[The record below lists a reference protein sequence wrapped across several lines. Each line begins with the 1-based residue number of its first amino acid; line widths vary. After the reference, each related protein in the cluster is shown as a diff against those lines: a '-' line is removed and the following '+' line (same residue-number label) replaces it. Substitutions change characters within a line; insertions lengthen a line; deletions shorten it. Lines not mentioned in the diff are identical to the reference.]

1 MERNG
6 KCSNRTV
13 LFTIT
18 QKGEIKLKRSQDVE
32 QEIEKGPKTVVVR
45 VIKVLV
51 VLIAILVIGIVG
63 AMKFFEKIDNGYVGV
78 RYSMNGGIK
87 DEALTQGVKFVGIDK
102 VIQYPIRLQ
111 TIQAKNVSVS
121 TSDGKK
127 TTINIKYDY
136 KVDPTKAAK
145 MYKEFGNITS
155 EDIES
160 GWLKSKLQKVSREVY
175 AKYSLLDVL
184 SGDSSKVEAAV
195 LTQFA
200 KSVETKGFL
209 VEDVTLGVP
218 DVDAET
224 QKSIDAIIRAGQEN
238 EKAKLDAETAKTLAD
253 SEAYRETKAA
263 EAEAEANKK
272 VADSVTD
279 ELIRYTE
286 AQARLK
292 HGWVTVNGAN
302 TVVTE
307 EGK

>member
-1 MERNG
+1 MKEN
-6 KCSNRTV
+6 K
-13 LFTIT
+13 
-18 QKGEIKLKRSQDVE
+18 
-32 QEIEKGPKTVVVR
+32 VVKK
-45 VIKVLV
+45 ILAV
-51 VLIAILVIGIVG
+51 VLILVIGVV
-63 AMKFFEKIDNGYVGV
+63 AAFKFFEKIDNGYVGV

-127 TTINIKYDY
+127 TTISIKYDY
-136 KVDPTKAAK
+136 KVDPSKAAK

-175 AKYSLLDVL
+175 AKFSLLDVL
-184 SGDSSKVEAAV
+184 SGDSSKVEAEV
-195 LTQFA
+195 LSDFA
-200 KSVETKGFL
+200 KSVEKKGFL

-238 EKAKLDAETAKTLAD
+238 EKAKLDAETAKTQAD
-253 SEAYRETKAA
+253 SEAYKKTKAA

-272 VADSVTD
+272 VANSVTD

-286 AQARLK
+286 AQAREK

-302 TVVTE
+302 TVVTDQ
-307 EGK
+307 GN

>member
-1 MERNG
+1 M
-6 KCSNRTV
+6 K
-13 LFTIT
+13 IT
-18 QKGEIKLKRSQDVE
+18 KLIK
-32 QEIEKGPKTVVVR
+32 VVVA
-45 VIKVLV
+45 VL
-51 VLIAILVIGIVG
+51 LIAVV
-63 AMKFFEKIDNGYVGV
+63 AVVAAFKFFERIDNGYVGV

-111 TIQAKNVSVS
+111 TIQAEKVSVS

-127 TTINIKYDY
+127 TTIDIKYDY
-136 KVDPTKAAK
+136 KVDPNKAAK

-184 SGDSSKVEAAV
+184 SGDSSKVEAEV
-195 LTQFA
+195 LTSFA
-200 KSVETKGFL
+200 KSVEAKGFE

-238 EKAKLDAETAKTLAD
+238 EKAKLDAETAKTKAD
-253 SEAYRETKAA
+253 SEAYKKTKAA

-286 AQARLK
+286 AQAREK

-302 TVVTE
+302 TVVTDK
-307 EGK
+307 GN

>member
-1 MERNG
+1 MKE
-6 KCSNRTV
+6 
-13 LFTIT
+13 
-18 QKGEIKLKRSQDVE
+18 QKNVQINKLIKTGA
-32 QEIEKGPKTVVVR
+32 IVV
-45 VIKVLV
+45 IVLV
-51 VLIAILVIGIVG
+51 IAVV
-63 AMKFFEKIDNGYVGV
+63 AAFKFFERIDNGYVGV

-111 TIQAKNVSVS
+111 TIQAENVSVS

-127 TTINIKYDY
+127 TTIDIKYDY
-136 KVDPTKAAK
+136 KVDPNKAAK

-160 GWLKSKLQKVSREVY
+160 GWLKSKIQKVSREVY

-184 SGDSSKVEAAV
+184 SGDSSKVEAEV
-195 LTQFA
+195 LTDFA
-200 KSVETKGFL
+200 KSVETKGFE

-238 EKAKLDAETAKTLAD
+238 EKAKLDAETAKTKAD
-253 SEAYRETKAA
+253 SEAYKKTTAA
-263 EAEAEANKK
+263 QAEAEANKK
-272 VADSVTD
+272 IADSVTD

-286 AQARLK
+286 AQAREK

-302 TVVTE
+302 TVVTDK
-307 EGK
+307 GN

>member
-1 MERNG
+1 MSE
-6 KCSNRTV
+6 NR
-13 LFTIT
+13 
-18 QKGEIKLKRSQDVE
+18 GIKAA
-32 QEIEKGPKTVVVR
+32 VVVG
-45 VIKVLV
+45 
-51 VLIAILVIGIVG
+51 AILVLGTIG
-63 AMKFFEKIDNGYVGV
+63 AFKFFEKIDNGYVGV

-87 DEALTQGVKFVGIDK
+87 DEALSQGVKFVGIDK

-136 KVDPTKAAK
+136 KVDSTKAAK

-160 GWLKSKLQKVSREVY
+160 GWLKSKLQKVAREVY

-184 SGDSSKVEAAV
+184 SGESSNVEAEMLTDFAEAV
-195 LTQFA
+195 SA
-200 KSVETKGFL
+200 KGFE

-218 DVDAET
+218 DVDKET

-238 EKAKLDAETAKTLAD
+238 EKAKLDAETAKTQAD
-253 SEAYRETKAA
+253 SEAYKKTKAA
-263 EAEAEANKK
+263 EAEAESNKK
-272 VADSVTD
+272 VAESVTE
-279 ELIRYTE
+279 ELIKYTE

-292 HGWVTVNGAN
+292 HGWVTVNGADAI
-302 TVVTE
+302 VTE
-307 EGK
+307 KDK

>member
-1 MERNG
+1 MKE
-6 KCSNRTV
+6 
-13 LFTIT
+13 
-18 QKGEIKLKRSQDVE
+18 QKNVQINKLIKTGA
-32 QEIEKGPKTVVVR
+32 IVV
-45 VIKVLV
+45 IVLV
-51 VLIAILVIGIVG
+51 IAVV
-63 AMKFFEKIDNGYVGV
+63 AAFKFFERIDNGYVGV

-102 VIQYPIRLQ
+102 VIRYPIRLQ
-111 TIQAKNVSVS
+111 TIQAENVSVS

-127 TTINIKYDY
+127 TTIDIKYDY
-136 KVDPTKAAK
+136 KVDPNKAAK

-160 GWLKSKLQKVSREVY
+160 GWLKSKIQKVSREVY

-184 SGDSSKVEAAV
+184 SGDSSKVEAEV
-195 LTQFA
+195 LTDFA
-200 KSVETKGFL
+200 KSVETKGFE

-238 EKAKLDAETAKTLAD
+238 EKAKLDAETAKTKAD
-253 SEAYRETKAA
+253 SEAYKKTTAA
-263 EAEAEANKK
+263 QAEAEANKK
-272 VADSVTD
+272 IADSVTD

-286 AQARLK
+286 AQAREK

-302 TVVTE
+302 TVVTNK
-307 EGK
+307 GN

>member
-1 MERNG
+1 MERNTNI
-6 KCSNRTV
+6 K
-13 LFTIT
+13 IT
-18 QKGEIKLKRSQDVE
+18 KLIK
-32 QEIEKGPKTVVVR
+32 VVVA
-45 VIKVLV
+45 VL
-51 VLIAILVIGIVG
+51 LIAVV
-63 AMKFFEKIDNGYVGV
+63 AVVAAFKFFERIDNGYVGV

-111 TIQAKNVSVS
+111 TIQAEKVSVS

-127 TTINIKYDY
+127 TTIDIKYDY
-136 KVDPTKAAK
+136 KVDPNKAAK

-184 SGDSSKVEAAV
+184 SGDSSKVEAEV
-195 LTQFA
+195 LTSFA
-200 KSVETKGFL
+200 KSVEAKGFE

-238 EKAKLDAETAKTLAD
+238 EKAKLDAETAKTKAD
-253 SEAYRETKAA
+253 SEAYKKTKAA

-286 AQARLK
+286 AQAREK

-302 TVVTE
+302 TVVTDKE
-307 EGK
+307 N

>member
-1 MERNG
+1 MERNTNI
-6 KCSNRTV
+6 K
-13 LFTIT
+13 IT
-18 QKGEIKLKRSQDVE
+18 KLIK
-32 QEIEKGPKTVVVR
+32 VVVA
-45 VIKVLV
+45 VL
-51 VLIAILVIGIVG
+51 LIAVV
-63 AMKFFEKIDNGYVGV
+63 AVVAAFKFFERIDNGYVGV

-111 TIQAKNVSVS
+111 TIQAEKVSVS

-127 TTINIKYDY
+127 TTIDIKYDY
-136 KVDPTKAAK
+136 KVDPNKAAK

-184 SGDSSKVEAAV
+184 SGDSSKVEAEV
-195 LTQFA
+195 LTSFA
-200 KSVETKGFL
+200 KSVEAKGFE

-238 EKAKLDAETAKTLAD
+238 EKAKLDAETAKTKAD
-253 SEAYRETKAA
+253 SEAYKKTKAA

-286 AQARLK
+286 AQAREK

-302 TVVTE
+302 TVVTDK
-307 EGK
+307 GN

>member
-1 MERNG
+1 MKE
-6 KCSNRTV
+6 ST
-13 LFTIT
+13 L
-18 QKGEIKLKRSQDVE
+18 IKAAV
-32 QEIEKGPKTVVVR
+32 G
-45 VIKVLV
+45 LV
-51 VLIAILVIGIVG
+51 AVLVIGVVG
-63 AMKFFEKIDNGYVGV
+63 AFKFLEKIDNGYVGV

-160 GWLKSKLQKVSREVY
+160 GWLKSKLQKVAREVY

-195 LTQFA
+195 LESFA
-200 KSVETKGFL
+200 KSVESKGFL

-238 EKAKLDAETAKTLAD
+238 EKAKLDAETAITNAKKDSDVKKQQADADFYAKQKEAQGNAELA
-253 SEAYRETKAA
+253 K
-263 EAEAEANKK
+263 
-272 VADSVTD
+272 SVTD
-279 ELIRYTE
+279 ELVKYKE
-286 AQARLK
+286 AQAREK
-292 HGWVTVNGAN
+292 HGWVTVNGSD
-302 TVVTE
+302 TVVTDQ
-307 EGK
+307 GK

>member
-1 MERNG
+1 MERKTNI
-6 KCSNRTV
+6 KITKLIKIVVAV
-13 LFTIT
+13 L
-18 QKGEIKLKRSQDVE
+18 
-32 QEIEKGPKTVVVR
+32 
-45 VIKVLV
+45 
-51 VLIAILVIGIVG
+51 LIAVV
-63 AMKFFEKIDNGYVGV
+63 AVVAAFKFFERIDNGYVGV

-111 TIQAKNVSVS
+111 TIQAEKVSVS

-127 TTINIKYDY
+127 TTIDIKYDY
-136 KVDPTKAAK
+136 KVDPNKAAK

-184 SGDSSKVEAAV
+184 SGDSSKVEAEV
-195 LTQFA
+195 LTSFA
-200 KSVETKGFL
+200 KSVEAKGFE

-238 EKAKLDAETAKTLAD
+238 EKAKLDAETAKTKAD
-253 SEAYRETKAA
+253 SEAYKKTKAA

-279 ELIRYTE
+279 ELIHYTE
-286 AQARLK
+286 AQAREK

-302 TVVTE
+302 TVVTDK
-307 EGK
+307 GN

>member
-1 MERNG
+1 MERNTNI
-6 KCSNRTV
+6 K
-13 LFTIT
+13 IT
-18 QKGEIKLKRSQDVE
+18 KLIK
-32 QEIEKGPKTVVVR
+32 VVVA
-45 VIKVLV
+45 VL
-51 VLIAILVIGIVG
+51 LIAVV
-63 AMKFFEKIDNGYVGV
+63 AVVAAFKFFERIDNGYVGV

-111 TIQAKNVSVS
+111 TIQAEKVSVS

-127 TTINIKYDY
+127 TTIDIKYDY
-136 KVDPTKAAK
+136 KVDPNKAAK

-184 SGDSSKVEAAV
+184 SGDSSKVEAEV
-195 LTQFA
+195 LTSFA
-200 KSVETKGFL
+200 KSVEAKGFE

-238 EKAKLDAETAKTLAD
+238 EKAKLDAETAKTKAD
-253 SEAYRETKAA
+253 SEAYKKTKAA

-286 AQARLK
+286 AQAREK

-302 TVVTE
+302 IVVTDK
-307 EGK
+307 GN

>member
-1 MERNG
+1 MERNTNI
-6 KCSNRTV
+6 K
-13 LFTIT
+13 IT
-18 QKGEIKLKRSQDVE
+18 KLIK
-32 QEIEKGPKTVVVR
+32 VVVA
-45 VIKVLV
+45 VL
-51 VLIAILVIGIVG
+51 LIAVV
-63 AMKFFEKIDNGYVGV
+63 AVVAAFKFFERIDNGYVGV

-111 TIQAKNVSVS
+111 TIQAEKVSVS

-127 TTINIKYDY
+127 TTIDIKYDY
-136 KVDPTKAAK
+136 KVDPNKAAK

-160 GWLKSKLQKVSREVY
+160 GWLKSNLQKVSREVY

-184 SGDSSKVEAAV
+184 SGDSSKVEAEV
-195 LTQFA
+195 LTSFA
-200 KSVETKGFL
+200 KSVEAKGFE

-238 EKAKLDAETAKTLAD
+238 EKAKLDAETAKTKAD
-253 SEAYRETKAA
+253 SEAYKKTKAA

-286 AQARLK
+286 AQAREK

-302 TVVTE
+302 IVVTDK
-307 EGK
+307 GN